1 MSINVFVH
9 GTLRSG
15 EINDLTQL
23 AARHSLPAP
32 RLIDPGRVPGHLV
45 DFGDWPGLVPT
56 QDGRFVTGDI
66 YQADP
71 RLPPLLDEVEEI
83 SPEENACFLHAEVRA
98 ETALGP
104 VLCQYY
110 PINPGAAPGARGI
123 PADDWVSY
131 RVARDA
137 AALGSLEALAASG
150 GRPGPITVSTLKEA
164 DRFHAAGFDDI
175 LYAVGTAPARRSGLR
190 PGLQPPGAAHTGA
203 AHDRRQP
210 GARRA
215 QFRPCAGH
223 RPGRRLS
230 RGLAAAHPA
239 QPCLRDDR
247 AARALPPRAARQRP
261 CRRHLSTLW
270 RLVTQTVKCCQL
282 TA

>member
-1 MSINVFVH
+1 MSINVFVY

-23 AARHSLPAP
+23 AARHGLPAP
-32 RLIDPGRVPGHLV
+32 RLIGPGRVPGYLV
-45 DFGDWPGLVPT
+45 DFGDWPGLVPA

-71 RLPPLLDEVEEI
+71 RLLPLLDEVEEI
-83 SPEENACFLHAEVRA
+83 SPEENACFLRAEVRA

-137 AALGSLEALAASG
+137 AALGSLETPALLLDLDRLRANTDMMRSRAAALGVTLRPHVKTAKCIEVALAASG
-150 GRPGPITVSTLKEA
+150 GRPGPITVSTE
-164 DRFHAAGFDDI
+164 G
-175 LYAVGTAPARRSGLR
+175 SR
-190 PGLQPPGAAHTGA
+190 PL
-203 AHDRRQP
+203 
-210 GARRA
+210 
-215 QFRPCAGH
+215 PC
-223 RPGRRLS
+223 
-230 RGLAAAHPA
+230 RGL
-239 QPCLRDDR
+239 
-247 AARALPPRAARQRP
+247 
-261 CRRHLSTLW
+261 
-270 RLVTQTVKCCQL
+270 
-282 TA
+282 